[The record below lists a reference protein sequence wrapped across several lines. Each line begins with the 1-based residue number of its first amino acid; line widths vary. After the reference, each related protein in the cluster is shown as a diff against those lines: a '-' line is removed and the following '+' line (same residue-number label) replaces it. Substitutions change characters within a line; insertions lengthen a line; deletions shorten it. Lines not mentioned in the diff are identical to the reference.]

1 MKNNKTL
8 LWVGIAVAVL
18 LLFAVGAKK
27 MGWIGSK
34 AGIKVAVEKVEKRT
48 ITETVTASGKL
59 VPLSEVK
66 LSSEVSGEV
75 IELNVK
81 EGDSVQKGE
90 LLAVINPSIY
100 ESVVTQSE
108 ASLNQIKASRSSAKA
123 SLIQAQAQYNQA
135 KITFNRNKTLH
146 EQKVIA
152 DAEFENFKLQ
162 LEQATSA
169 FKSAQEQVNASDF
182 NVASAEAQVKQAKDN
197 LKKTKI
203 YAPIG
208 GIVSLVNVKLGER
221 VVGTAQMTGTEII
234 RVADL
239 DNMLIQ
245 VDVNENDVLRVHV
258 GDTADVEVDAY
269 LGKKFKAAV
278 TQVAYSSSATS
289 LLASQATNFTVKLKL
304 LKDSYKELID
314 MERGI
319 RYPFR
324 PGMSAT
330 VDIKTAS
337 KQGVLAV
344 PIQSVTIREDEAAKA
359 KRLSDAETKG
369 DDALQQKKK
378 VSEIVFVT
386 DGKTVRAVEVK
397 TGIQD
402 AGYIE
407 ISEGLKENWGVVK
420 APFKAISKDLK
431 DGDLVNIVPEKQLFQ
446 GDSDAE

>member
-8 LWVGIAVAVL
+8 LWVGIAVVVL
-18 LLFAVGAKK
+18 LLFAVLAKR
-27 MGWIGSK
+27 MGWIGGK
-34 AGIKVAVEKVEKRT
+34 AGIKIAVEKVEKHT

-81 EGDSVQKGE
+81 EGDSVQKGQ

-100 ESVVTQSE
+100 ESIVTQSE
-108 ASLNQIKASRSSAKA
+108 ASLNQIRASRSSAKA

-135 KITFNRNKTLH
+135 QTTFNRNKALH
-146 EQKVIA
+146 NEKVIA

-162 LEQATSA
+162 LEQATA
-169 FKSAQEQVNASDF
+169 AYKSAQEQVNASNF

-304 LKDSYKELID
+304 LKESYKELID

-337 KQGVLAV
+337 KQDVLAV
-344 PIQSVTIREDEAAKA
+344 PIQSVTIREDESAKA

-378 VSEIVFVT
+378 VAEIVFVT
-386 DGKTVRAVEVK
+386 NGKTVRAVQVK

-402 AGYIE
+402 AEYIE
-407 ISEGLKENWGVVK
+407 IVDGLQENWVVVK

-431 DGDLVNIVPEKQLFQ
+431 DGDLINIVPEKELFQ
-446 GDSDAE
+446 SGNSTE